1 MNAKQILNHKLSL
14 IKEKLGDKAEQIN
27 EMLLEST
34 DPTPPEA
41 YEKLTEKLQSII
53 TKEPHKT
60 QE

>member
-27 EMLLEST
+27 EMLLKDT
-34 DPTPPEA
+34 DPTPPEK
-41 YEKLTEKLQSII
+41 YEKLTEKLQSMI

-60 QE
+60 QG

>member
-27 EMLLEST
+27 EMLLKDT
-34 DPTPPEA
+34 DPTSSEK
-41 YEKLTEKLQSII
+41 YEKLTEKLQSMI

-60 QE
+60 QG

>member
-1 MNAKQILNHKLSL
+1 MNAKQILNHKLSQ

-27 EMLLEST
+27 EMLLNST
-34 DPTPPEA
+34 DPTPPEE

-53 TKEPHKT
+53 TKEPYKT

>member
-1 MNAKQILNHKLSL
+1 MTPKQILNHKLSL

-27 EMLLEST
+27 EMLLKDT
-34 DPTPPEA
+34 DPTPPEE